1 MPKRPAKA
9 PASNASSGA
18 PGAPVGGARKGSRLG
33 SSTLAVHGGEASDPH
48 SGAVNVPI
56 SQSTTFRFP
65 EMEDGEGRLRPSP
78 YIYSRYENP
87 SLESVERKVAALEG
101 VGAAGRGQTVQS
113 LLFASGMGAIQAAC
127 AALTKPGDV
136 VAVQRGVYG
145 GTTSYLNVELARF
158 GVKVVDIDA
167 HGPARLPKG
176 TTLVWLESI
185 TNPLLRVADPRP
197 WAKAAQE
204 AGAKLVV
211 DATFASPLLQ
221 RPLAMGADVAMHS
234 ATKYLGGHAD
244 VTAGVLSCTDPAL
257 RDSLWTR
264 RRNLGAVLDPHAAF
278 LVGRGMKTLALRM
291 ERQCSNAWALAQ
303 ECEGLAGVKAA
314 HYPGLPSHP
323 DHAVARK
330 VLGGGFGGMLT
341 LDLGSLRNAVAFR
354 RKVRLILPAA
364 SLGSV
369 ESLVSLPLETSHA
382 YASAEKRRADG
393 VTDGLVRISIG
404 IEDAADLA
412 ADLRQAIRP

>member
-1 MPKRPAKA
+1 MTKRPA
-9 PASNASSGA
+9 G
-18 PGAPVGGARKGSRLG
+18 PGP
-33 SSTLAVHGGEASDPH
+33 STLAVHAGEGTDVR

-56 SQSTTFRFP
+56 QQSTTFRYP
-65 EMEDGEGRLRPSP
+65 EMEDGSKAP

-87 SLESVERKVAALEG
+87 SLESVEGKIAALEG
-101 VGAAGRGQTVQS
+101 GGATQS

-127 AALTKPGDV
+127 TAFTKAGDV
-136 VAVQRGVYG
+136 LAVQRGVYG

-158 GVKVVDIDA
+158 GVKVVEVDA

-176 TTLVWLESI
+176 TTLVWMESI

-197 WAKAAQE
+197 WAKAAHE

-221 RPLAMGADVAMHS
+221 QPLTLGADAVMHS
-234 ATKYLGGHAD
+234 ATKYLNGHAD
-244 VTAGVLSCTDPAL
+244 VTAGVLSCNDKTV
-257 RDSLWTR
+257 RESLWTR
-264 RRNLGAVLDPHAAF
+264 RRNLGAILDPHAAY

-291 ERQCSNAWALAQ
+291 ERHCTNALALAQ

-323 DHAVARK
+323 DHATARK
-330 VLGGGFGGMLT
+330 VLSGGFGGMLT
-341 LDLGSLRNAVAFR
+341 LDLGSKARAQAFR
-354 RKVRLILPAA
+354 RKAKLILPAA
-364 SLGSV
+364 SLGGV

-382 YASAEKRRADG
+382 YASAAKRRADG
-393 VTDGLVRISIG
+393 ITDGLVRISVG

>member
-9 PASNASSGA
+9 PASTGS
-18 PGAPVGGARKGSRLG
+18 PVGGTRPAAGPG
-33 SSTLAVHGGEASDPH
+33 PSTLAVHAGEATDPR

-56 SQSTTFRFP
+56 QQSTTFRFP
-65 EMEDGEGRLRPSP
+65 EMEDGSKAP

-87 SLESVERKVAALEG
+87 SLESVEQKVAALEG
-101 VGAAGRGQTVQS
+101 ANARPGRGGVQS
-113 LLFASGMGAIQAAC
+113 LLFASGMGAIQAVC
-127 AALTKPGDV
+127 AAFTRPGDV
-136 VAVQRGVYG
+136 MAVQRGVYG
-145 GTTSYLNVELARF
+145 GTMSYLTTELAPY
-158 GVKVVDIDA
+158 GVKVVEVDA

-176 TTLVWLESI
+176 TSLVWLESI
-185 TNPLLRVADPRP
+185 TNPVLRVADPRP
-197 WAKAAQE
+197 WAEAAHE

-221 RPLAMGADVAMHS
+221 RPLSLGADVSMHS

-244 VTAGVLSCTDPAL
+244 VTAGVLSC
-257 RDSLWTR
+257 RDAKVRESLWTR
-264 RRNLGAVLDPHAAF
+264 RRNLGAVLDPHAAY
-278 LVGRGMKTLALRM
+278 LVGRGMRTLALRM

-303 ECEGLAGVKAA
+303 ECEGLPGVKAVY
-314 HYPGLPSHP
+314 YPGLPSHP

-330 VLGGGFGGMLT
+330 VLSGGFGGMLT
-341 LDLGSLRNAVAFR
+341 LDLGSKARAQAFR
-354 RKVRLILPAA
+354 RKVRLVLPAA
-364 SLGSV
+364 SLGGV

-393 VTDGLVRISIG
+393 VADGLVRISIG